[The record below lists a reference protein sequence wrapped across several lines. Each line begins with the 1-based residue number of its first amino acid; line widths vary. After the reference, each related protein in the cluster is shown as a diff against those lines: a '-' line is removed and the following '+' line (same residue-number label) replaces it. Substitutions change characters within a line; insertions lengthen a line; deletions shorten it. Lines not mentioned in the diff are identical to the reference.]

1 MPPPST
7 KKIVKEFK
15 KGDNSGMLLLNAH
28 KQAKEAKANLAKA
41 KDNYKKK
48 H

>member
-1 MPPPST
+1 MPTPSN
-7 KKIVKEFK
+7 KKVVKEFK
-15 KGDNSGMLLLNAH
+15 QGDNSGMLLKKAD

-41 KDNYKKK
+41 KENYKKK